1 MKEIFE
7 IKASERSKLLEVF
20 FLFHSQTEKYAE
32 MISTSHGGKMKPAVA
47 YCLMRWIPNPEVLGS
62 KPLGGSKVNS
72 AFHPFKGNQ
81 LSTRNS

>member
-1 MKEIFE
+1 
-7 IKASERSKLLEVF
+7 
-20 FLFHSQTEKYAE
+20 

-81 LSTRNS
+81 LSARNS